1 MIYEQIKKD
10 NIQAMKDKNVV
21 ARSLYSVVM
30 NKIKLEEI
38 RKREKQEELV
48 DADVVQILQKTTKEL
63 EEEKTNFAKVGNS
76 EQVEVIEKQ
85 IKIVESYL
93 PQMMSE
99 EEIKN
104 VILSL
109 DDKSVPNVMK
119 YFKANYN
126 GKCEMRKVQEVLKG
140 ING

>member
-21 ARSLYSVVM
+21 ARSLFSVVM

-38 RKREKQEELV
+38 RKREKAQELV
-48 DADVVQILQKTTKEL
+48 DADVVAILQKTIKEL
-63 EEEKTNFAKVGNS
+63 EEEKTNFAKVGNA

-85 IKIVESYL
+85 MKIVEEYL
-93 PQMMSE
+93 PQMLSE
-99 EEIKN
+99 EEIKT
-104 VILSL
+104 IIFSL

-119 YFKANYN
+119 HFKANYN
-126 GKCEMRKVQEVLKG
+126 GKCDMRKVQEVLKG
-140 ING
+140 VNA

>member
-38 RKREKQEELV
+38 RKREKAQPLV
-48 DADVVQILQKTTKEL
+48 DGDVVAILQKTVKEL
-63 EEEKTNFAKVGNS
+63 EEEKANFGKVGNI

-93 PQMMSE
+93 PQMMSD
-99 EEIKN
+99 EEIKAI
-104 VILSL
+104 ILSL
-109 DDKSVPNVMK
+109 EDKSLPNVMK
-119 YFKANYN
+119 HFKANYN

-140 ING
+140 L

>member
-38 RKREKQEELV
+38 NKRAKGEELT
-48 DADVVQILQKTTKEL
+48 DADVVNILQKNIKEL
-63 EEEKTNFAKVGNS
+63 EEEKVNFAKVGNTA
-76 EQVEVIEKQ
+76 QVETIEKQ
-85 IKIVESYL
+85 IKIVETYL

-99 EEIKN
+99 EEIKE
-104 VILSL
+104 VILAL

-119 YFKANYN
+119 HFKANYN

-140 ING
+140 LQA

>member
-38 RKREKQEELV
+38 RKREKAQELV
-48 DADVVQILQKTTKEL
+48 DADVIAILQKTVKEL
-63 EEEKTNFAKVGNS
+63 EEEKANFAKVGNS
-76 EQVEVIEKQ
+76 AQVEAVEKQ
-85 IKIVESYL
+85 MKIVESYL

-99 EEIKN
+99 EEIKA
-104 VILSL
+104 VIMSL
-109 DDKSVPNVMK
+109 EDKSVPNVMK
-119 YFKANYN
+119 HFKANFN
-126 GKCEMRKVQEVLKG
+126 GKCDMRKVQEVLKG
-140 ING
+140 VQG